1 MILEDLHTKTSYEH
15 PRSTFKQAPLMQ
27 SILDLNA
34 WTSAGGFEQ
43 DLNKIFSQGPAH
55 VMQGHPEDFTSRSSR
70 KGLYK
75 IMQDSFPPGSPQDL
89 LIRSCTRAC
98 KDLAGRTS
106 PGSPQDLLI
115 RSCAISCKDLLE
127 RTSPG
132 SPQDLLIRICVRA
145 HKDFLEDFSRI
156 FTRSFHKDLCK
167 IMQGPL

>member
-1 MILEDLHTKTSYEH
+1 MISEDLHTKTSYEH

-27 SILDLNA
+27 SILDLYA

-43 DLNKIFSQGPAH
+43 DLNKIFSQGPAQ

-75 IMQDSFPPGSPQDL
+75 IMQDSFSPGSPQDL

-115 RSCAISCKDLLE
+115 RSCAISCKD
-127 RTSPG
+127 
-132 SPQDLLIRICVRA
+132 
-145 HKDFLEDFSRI
+145 EDFTRI
-156 FTRSFHKDLCK
+156 STRSSHKDLCK
-167 IMQGPL
+167 SAQGLLRGFQQDFHKVFS